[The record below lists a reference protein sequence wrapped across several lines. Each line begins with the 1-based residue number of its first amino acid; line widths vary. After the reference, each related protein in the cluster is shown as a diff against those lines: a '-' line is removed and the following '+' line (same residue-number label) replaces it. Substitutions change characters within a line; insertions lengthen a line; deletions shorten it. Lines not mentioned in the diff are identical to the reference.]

1 MPRQV
6 DSIASD
12 RFRHLMS
19 TFPSGVAIVT
29 TVGRHGTPYG
39 MTVSSLCSLSLE
51 PALLLVSLRRGSE
64 TLAEV
69 VWRGVFAVNLLH
81 LGGREAAIVFSSP
94 IPSRFTA
101 VGWDTTPI
109 WSLPALPE
117 HAHTTMECAVDNV
130 VGAGDHTLVIG
141 RVAGATGWREDAAP
155 LLYGLRRYEA
165 WPEEPSCRGLAA
177 AERTD

>member
-1 MPRQV
+1 MTRQL

-12 RFRHLMS
+12 RFRNLMS
-19 TFPSGVAIVT
+19 TFPSGVAVVT
-29 TVGRHGTPYG
+29 TAGRCGTPYG

-69 VWRGVFAVNLLH
+69 EYAGVFAVNLLH
-81 LGGREAAIVFSSP
+81 QDGREAAIVFSSP
-94 IPSRFTA
+94 VPSRFA
-101 VGWDTTPI
+101 VVGWDTTPI

-141 RVAGATGWREDAAP
+141 KVVGATAWRPDAAP

-165 WPEEPSCRGLAA
+165 WPE
-177 AERTD
+177 

>member
-1 MPRQV
+1 MPRQI
-6 DSIASD
+6 DSIAAG
-12 RFRHLMS
+12 RFRNLMS
-19 TFPSGVAIVT
+19 TFPSGVAVVT

-39 MTVSSLCSLSLE
+39 MTVSSLCSLSLK

-94 IPSRFTA
+94 APARFAA

-130 VGAGDHTLVIG
+130 VAAGDHTLVIG
-141 RVAGATGWREDAAP
+141 KVAGATGWREDAVP

-165 WPEEPSCRGLAA
+165 WPDEPAFHGLAT
-177 AERTD
+177 AERAE